1 VKLVWTREA
10 VRDLVEARSYVEPDN
25 PKAAAELS
33 RRIVNAVER
42 LIENPKVG
50 REGRLHSTREL
61 VVTRTHYLII
71 YRIYGKRIDLLRIL
85 HTNRQ
90 FPRYP

>member
-1 VKLVWTREA
+1 MKLVWTREA